1 MPWVDDST
9 GLACPNTFLTG
20 NLTRGAA
27 TPQNFWRHCVLQ
39 LPSTFDD
46 TTREWDPIYDSYT
59 IGGPDQPLAVMP
71 LLLSLGV
78 CWAAVCATLA
88 GGIKSSGKVVMVTAT
103 APYFFLVVLFLRGIT
118 LDGQMI
124 GIRYYLTPQWDKL
137 QDPHVWTAAATQ
149 IFFSLGVGYGG
160 LISFASYNKKDE
172 DIVQDAMILSCGNC
186 FTSFFA
192 GFAIFSI
199 LGNMA
204 LRKQIMEGADVD
216 SMTETEL
223 ADFMAT
229 AMAEFDV
236 DGLKQEQIIEY
247 MEGVVA
253 DGIGLAFVVYPQGL
267 SELGAGWAQFFSA
280 CFFGMLFFL
289 GIDGEFAT
297 VEVRKF

>member
-1 MPWVDDST
+1 V
-9 GLACPNTFLTG
+9 LC
-20 NLTRGAA
+20 
-27 TPQNFWRHCVLQ
+27 CV
-39 LPSTFDD
+39 
-46 TTREWDPIYDSYT
+46 
-59 IGGPDQPLAVMP
+59 
-71 LLLSLGV
+71 
-78 CWAAVCATLA
+78 
-88 GGIKSSGKVVMVTAT
+88 
-103 APYFFLVVLFLRGIT
+103 
-118 LDGQMI
+118 
-124 GIRYYLTPQWDKL
+124 

-204 LRKQIMEGADVD
+204 LRKQVMEGADVD

-289 GIDGEFAT
+289 G
-297 VEVRKF
+297 